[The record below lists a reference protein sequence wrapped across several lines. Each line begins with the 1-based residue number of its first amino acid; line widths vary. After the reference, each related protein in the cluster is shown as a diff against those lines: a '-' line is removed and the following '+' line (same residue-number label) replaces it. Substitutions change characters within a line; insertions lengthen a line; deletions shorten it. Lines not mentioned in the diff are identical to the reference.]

1 MPFPACSGLPQQCE
15 SLRRRLLRNYWSRS
29 LHTGYSDY
37 ERGLYFLSVNIYTYY
52 YYRYYGQCVR
62 PVCTQN

>member
-1 MPFPACSGLPQQCE
+1 MLTSTKHPVFINHISFSG
-15 SLRRRLLRNYWSRS
+15 SYGNYWSRS

-37 ERGLYFLSVNIYTYY
+37 ARGLYFLSVNIYTYY